1 MDGGRF
7 SLRRNGNEAS
17 GQPDNDLAVACEP
30 SRARRLVQIRERLRR
45 ELHAASDAAFDR
57 SRDFHAAFSL
67 GRPRAELKFA
77 GSRRWPGKANPDKS
91 GLRTELQALRRRRC
105 SVPRQKVVRRRR
117 ILRRQS
123 DDHPVGGRIPKG
135 AQVRAELSNAAGSSL
150 YSNNSYLLE
159 PRLVS

>member
-1 MDGGRF
+1 M
-7 SLRRNGNEAS
+7 
-17 GQPDNDLAVACEP
+17 ACEP

-135 AQVRAELSNAAGSSL
+135 AQVRAGIERSRFKS
-150 YSNNSYLLE
+150 LLE
-159 PRLVS
+159 QFVPLRTEIGFLARALFLASRLFSGYHADPWK